1 MAVNKDNVFLKYP
14 IISGAIVFI
23 LITGLQYFTV
33 KDYDLK
39 ISRENQRVDDQ
50 LNLIQ
55 KRISDALIHSVSTTR
70 VLEYIENT
78 YGIDTNFDSIA
89 AELINENSFIDAIQI
104 VEGGRI
110 KFTYPL
116 EGNQSVI
123 GYNIFDNPNTREE
136 ALIAIERKELY
147 FAGPLELKQGGIGVV
162 GRNPIFK
169 NDKFWGF
176 SVVIIKFDAILEVAN
191 INLSEENPF
200 YIQISKIDLA
210 NDKEKFFL
218 PNADRE
224 YTGYKNE
231 AILKEGDWKLT
242 VQLKESTALREIMP
256 YLVLRIVLSAFLG
269 ILAYYLTKLPT
280 ILQNKLDKMTHDLQE
295 SNTRFELVLKATSD
309 AIWDFN
315 VSNGQVYRSN
325 NFEKLFGHNVNKDTS
340 NIDFWINHVHPEDR
354 NQVETEFFK
363 IQKSNEEYWE
373 YAFRFKKKNGEYAY
387 VLDKGII
394 IRDQKGKPVRMI
406 GATKDITKR
415 KKSELEL
422 IKVSNQL
429 AERARQLEI
438 SNTEL
443 EQFAYCASHDLQE
456 PLRMITGFLNQLET
470 KYNHVLD
477 EKAKK
482 YIYYASDGA
491 KRMRQIILN
500 LLEYSRIGNY
510 DEKIEEIEIDQVLKN
525 IEILYRRIIKEKD
538 ASITW
543 DQMPTLK
550 IEKTPVHQLFQNL
563 ISNAIKYHKPGEKP
577 ELKINHIED
586 EQDWIFSVSD
596 NGIGIEP
603 EYLERIFIL
612 FQKLHPKDLYDGSGM
627 GLAICKKI
635 LEKYDGKIWVKS
647 NFGEGSTFYFSLP
660 KRINQ

>member
-218 PNADRE
+218 PNADKE